1 MRDYTWQMFEVTG
14 DVEAYLLYR
23 ACDMQEAETNED
35 VNAVGATDSRDDG
48 DEPLK

>member
-23 ACDMQEAETNED
+23 AYEIHSGQTEENLVEEPSGEED
-35 VNAVGATDSRDDG
+35 AR
-48 DEPLK
+48 EPFM